1 MKDSV
6 EQLTTGCALEESPL
20 EDSSPET
27 PQDDEDLA
35 TEAEIEEE
43 STTKNKSSFKT
54 KFWKWCFW
62 SGAFIA
68 TATISAVVGATI
80 AMLAQPPQFSSFLK
94 PKSFLVS
101 NSDQKADDEPW
112 GALLQ
117 YNLARPVNILV
128 MGIDRVPDADLT
140 STEVFDGRSDTM
152 LLLRFDPTDH
162 SLRML
167 SIPRDTRVE
176 FDELEIPKINQ
187 ANADGGPSL
196 AARVVSKTLNNV
208 RIDRYLRVTTD
219 AFVELVDLV
228 GGVEVYVP
236 ERMSYVDMTQKLE
249 IDLEPGWQTL
259 YGEEAE
265 QFARFRNDRKGD
277 IGRVQRQQI
286 LLNALKKRLQ
296 NPAILPRLP
305 KAVRIVGEYL
315 DTNLST
321 EEMLALVSF
330 ALDLE
335 RDDLKMVMLPGRFSE
350 PDEYRGSYWIMS
362 ESGRDRIMREY
373 FDIYADN
380 SDESEN
386 FRRPVTRVRIAIQNA
401 TDDPEVIYRVA
412 DYLEEKEFFNLYFVS
427 DSSQTLMDT
436 EIIAQKGDLEAANTL
451 KKVFGLGSVEAN
463 STGDLD
469 SDLTIKVGQ
478 DLLTKLSEDS
488 SDSSDSSAAI
498 VIESEKKQAEVEAE
512 SND

>member
-6 EQLTTGCALEESPL
+6 EQLTTGCALEESPH
-20 EDSSPET
+20 EDSSQEMPR
-27 PQDDEDLA
+27 DKDCA
-35 TEAEIEEE
+35 SEAEIEEE
-43 STTKNKSSFKT
+43 NTAKDKLFLNTR
-54 KFWKWCFW
+54 FWKWCFW
-62 SGAFIA
+62 SAAFIA
-68 TATISAVVGATI
+68 TATISAIVGATI

-94 PKSFLVS
+94 PKSFLIS
-101 NSDQKADDEPW
+101 NSDRKSDKDPW

-128 MGIDRVPDADLT
+128 MGIDRVPDADLN
-140 STEVFDGRSDTM
+140 SAEVFDGRSDTM

-176 FDELEIPKINQ
+176 FSELEIPKINQ

-208 RIDRYLRVTTD
+208 RIDRYIRVTTD

-236 ERMSYVDMTQKLE
+236 EKMFYVDVTQKLE

-259 YGEEAE
+259 NGDEAE
-265 QFARFRNDRKGD
+265 QFARFRNDNKGD

-286 LLNALKKRLQ
+286 LLTALKQRLQ

-305 KAVRIVGEYL
+305 KAVRIVGQYL

-335 RDDLKMVMLPGRFSE
+335 KDDVKMVMLPGRFSAPE
-350 PDEYRGSYWIMS
+350 EYNASYWIMS
-362 ESGRDRIMREY
+362 ETGRDRIMREY
-373 FDIYADN
+373 FDVYTDT
-380 SDESEN
+380 SDEEEN
-386 FRRPVTRVRIAIQNA
+386 FRRPVTRVRIALQNA

-412 DYLEEKEFFNLYFVS
+412 NYLEKKEFYNLYFAS
-427 DSSQTLMDT
+427 EEPEQLTNT
-436 EIIAQKGDLEAANTL
+436 EIIVQKGDLEAANTL
-451 KKVFGLGSVEAN
+451 KKVLGLGTVEAN

-469 SDLTIKVGQ
+469 SDLTIKVGR
-478 DLLTKLSEDS
+478 DLLRKLEKEDEVVE
-488 SDSSDSSAAI
+488 SDEEEI
-498 VIESEKKQAEVEAE
+498 VIES
-512 SND
+512 DD